1 MGKCNF
7 RVSVNLILQNNGKIC
22 LMRRFNTGWNDGMY
36 ALMGGHVEDGENP
49 ISAIIRE
56 AAEELGIVI
65 SEDDIN
71 HVFTMAVNP
80 DHIYLYFACENYKGI
95 ITNKEPDQCDD
106 VRFFDINSIPENII
120 EADKKALNII
130 FGNNKSKY
138 EEFGYSK

>member
-7 RVSVNLILQNNGKIC
+7 RVSVNLILKNTAGIC

-36 ALMGGHVEDGENP
+36 ALMGGHVEDGESP
-49 ISAIIRE
+49 INAIIRE
-56 AAEELGIVI
+56 ALEELNI
-65 SEDDIN
+65 SISKDDVK

-80 DHIYLYFACENYKGI
+80 DHIYLYFLCEKYNGI
-95 ITNKEPDQCDD
+95 LTNNEPDQCDD
-106 VRFFDINSIPENII
+106 VRFFHIENLPKNII

>member
-7 RVSVNLILQNNGKIC
+7 RVSVNLVLQNNGKIC

-71 HVFTMAVNP
+71 HVFTMAVKP
-80 DHIYLYFACENYKGI
+80 DHIYLYFACEKYKGT
-95 ITNKEPDQCDD
+95 ITNREPNQCDD